1 MCTRQPVRTRL
12 CGAFPDARSACI
24 AAFRVWLE
32 FVLCAHHTN
41 GNDTGPKRKEPQ
53 MNRVL
58 QSVSLLGLTMLGVLC
73 LQSAPV
79 LADDDVSLNARLLA
93 SARAGDEA
101 GVRGALEQGAAV
113 DSRNRIGDTA
123 LITASKRGL
132 TGMARTLVDHGANV
146 SQPNLQGV
154 TPLMAAA
161 FGGYPDIST
170 MLLARH
176 ADLNATDRIGKTA
189 MVYAAGQGQAAI
201 VKQLLD
207 AGVDVNARYQHGLT
221 ALMWAAGYDKGD
233 VVQLLLSRSADAS
246 LRDDRGLTARQ
257 IAEQAGAKAVAAMMA
272 ARQ

>member
-1 MCTRQPVRTRL
+1 
-12 CGAFPDARSACI
+12 
-24 AAFRVWLE
+24 
-32 FVLCAHHTN
+32 
-41 GNDTGPKRKEPQ
+41 
-53 MNRVL
+53 MNRAL
-58 QSVSLLGLTMLGVLC
+58 QRVSMMGLALLGALC

-146 SQPNLQGV
+146 SQANLQGV

-161 FGGYPDIST
+161 FGGYPDIT
-170 MLLARH
+170 AMLLSAMPTSLPPTGSARPPWSH
-176 ADLNATDRIGKTA
+176 
-189 MVYAAGQGQAAI
+189 AAGQGQTAI

-207 AGVDVNARYQHGLT
+207 AGVDVNTRYQHGLT
-221 ALMWAAGYDKGD
+221 ALMWAAGYDQGEA
-233 VVQLLLSRSADAS
+233 VQLLLSRGADAS
-246 LRDDRGLTARQ
+246 LRDDRGLTARE
-257 IAEQAGAKAVAAMMA
+257 IAEQAGAKTVAAMMA